1 MDSWDVKFYTEYR
14 NRCEWMKGL
23 RLNTVMQV
31 CQAVGSIENVFLD
44 NSDQEPV
51 TLDEAIEWVY
61 SQFVSDCD
69 HYVGSDRSAMFDG
82 KDKILNAIKHEILN
96 SEEILIKE
104 AL

>member
-61 SQFVSDCD
+61 SQFVSDCEM
-69 HYVGSDRSAMFDG
+69 YVGSTKAVMFDG
-82 KDKILNAIKHEILN
+82 KDNILNAIKYEILN
-96 SEEILIKE
+96 SEIVLKE
-104 AL
+104 EQ